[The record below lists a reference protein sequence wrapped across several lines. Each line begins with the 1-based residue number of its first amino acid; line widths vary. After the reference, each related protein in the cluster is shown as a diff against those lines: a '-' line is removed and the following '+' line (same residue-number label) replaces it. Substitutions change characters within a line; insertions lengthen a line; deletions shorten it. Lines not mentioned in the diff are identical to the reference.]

1 MKNLYTLSEWDLE
14 VIDKVFNSCMAND
27 DPNPAAA
34 HKMTELR
41 DKFRKA
47 KKVGLEFEKED

>member
-1 MKNLYTLSEWDLE
+1 MKILYPLSEWDLE

-47 KKVGLEFEKED
+47 QKVVLEFEEE